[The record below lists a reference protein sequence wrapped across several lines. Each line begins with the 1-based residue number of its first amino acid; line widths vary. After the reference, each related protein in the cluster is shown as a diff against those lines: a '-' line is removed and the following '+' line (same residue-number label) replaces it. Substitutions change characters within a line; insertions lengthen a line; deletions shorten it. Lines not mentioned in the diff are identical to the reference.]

1 MKKPYALTAV
11 YRHNDILTDVYVFA
25 DGTSYCLYHPCG
37 DYMDMSGKTMPENKR
52 PALAIYNNNLN
63 LTQAI
68 AHLILYTQY
77 DDQESMTYYRIAI
90 ELLADPSTL
99 KKS

>member
-1 MKKPYALTAV
+1 MKKPYALTSV
-11 YRHNDILTDVYVFA
+11 YRHNDMLTDVYVFA
-25 DGTSYCLYHPCG
+25 DGTSYYLYHPYG
-37 DYMDMSGKTMPENKR
+37 DYMDMAGKSIPENKR

-63 LTQAI
+63 LAQAI
-68 AHLILYTQY
+68 GSLILHTQN

>member
-1 MKKPYALTAV
+1 MKKPYALTSV
-11 YRHNDILTDVYVFA
+11 YRHNDMLTDVYVFV
-25 DGTSYCLYHPCG
+25 DGTSYCFYHQYG

-63 LTQAI
+63 LAQAI
-68 AHLILYTQY
+68 DRLILYTQ
-77 DDQESMTYYRIAI
+77 DDYQEGMTYCRIAI

>member
-1 MKKPYALTAV
+1 MKKPYALTSV
-11 YRHNDILTDVYVFA
+11 YRHNDMLTDVYVFT
-25 DGTSYCLYHPCG
+25 DGTCYCLYHPYG
-37 DYMDMSGKTMPENKR
+37 DYMDMSGNTIPENKR

>member
-11 YRHNDILTDVYVFA
+11 YRHNDMLTDVYVFA
-25 DGTSYCLYHPCG
+25 DGTSYCFYHQYS
-37 DYMDMSGKTMPENKR
+37 DYMDMSGKTIPENKR
-52 PALAIYNNNLN
+52 PALAIYNNYLN

-68 AHLILYTQY
+68 DRLILYTQY
-77 DDQESMTYYRIAI
+77 DNQEGMTYYRIAI